1 MAETQTRKQK
11 VLHDVQKARRTRTII
26 SIVVIA
32 IIAVGVVGGVL
43 LLRGTP
49 PNPLIGVQISSTTQN
64 QLAGVSDST
73 LVQVKHS
80 GVTQLTTETGTL
92 LNSSGGLPEV
102 LYIGADYCPY
112 CAAERWS
119 IIVALEKFGNFTG
132 LTYMQSAD
140 APEIYPDTSTFSFHN
155 AHYTSSYISFVGVET
170 YDRNKQPLDPISSS
184 QQAILNQYDPGGSIP
199 FVDVANKAVTY
210 NGGSQ
215 FQPSAIA
222 GLDWNTI
229 GSQLNN
235 PNSGTAKAVDA
246 AANTMITAICNVDG
260 SVPNSVC
267 SLNLSPP
274 SQLPPATNNIQSPNV
289 LNTLIA
295 TDAYSVMD
303 RLPY

>member
-1 MAETQTRKQK
+1 MAQTRKQK
-11 VLHDVQKARRTRTII
+11 VLHDVQKARRTRTIV

-32 IIAVGVVGGVL
+32 IIAVGVVAGIL
-43 LLRGTP
+43 LIRPTP

-73 LVQVKHS
+73 LVQVGHS
-80 GVTQLTTETGTL
+80 GVTPLTSETGTL
-92 LNSSGGLPEV
+92 LTSNGLPEV

-140 APEIYPDTSTFSFHN
+140 APEVYPDTSTYSFHN
-155 AHYTSSYISFVGVET
+155 AQYKSSYISFVGVET
-170 YDRNKQPLDPISSS
+170 YDRNKQPLTPVSSD
-184 QQAILNQYDPGGSIP
+184 QQAVLNQYDPGNSIP
-199 FVDVANKAVTY
+199 FVDVANRAVTY

-215 FQPSAIA
+215 FQPPAIA

-235 PNSGTAKAVDA
+235 PSSGVAKAVDA

-260 SVPNSVC
+260 SVPTSIC
-267 SLNLSPP
+267 SLTLSPP
-274 SQLPPATNNIQSPNV
+274 SQLPPATNNIQYSNL
-289 LNTLIA
+289 LNSLFA
-295 TDAYSVMD
+295 TDAYSVID
-303 RLPY
+303 RPPY

>member
-1 MAETQTRKQK
+1 MAQTRKQK
-11 VLHDVQKARRTRTII
+11 VLHDVQKARRTRTIV

-32 IIAVGVVGGVL
+32 IIAVGVVAGIL
-43 LLRGTP
+43 LIRPTP
-49 PNPLIGVQISSTTQN
+49 TSPLVGVQISSTTQN

-73 LVQVKHS
+73 LEQVGHS
-80 GVTQLTTETGTL
+80 GVTPLTSETGTL
-92 LNSSGGLPEV
+92 LTSNGLPEV

-119 IIVALEKFGNFTG
+119 IIVALEKFGNFTA

-155 AHYTSSYISFVGVET
+155 AHYNSSYISFFGVET
-170 YDRNKQPLDPISSS
+170 YDRNKQPQDPISSD

-199 FVDVANKAVTY
+199 FVDVANRAVTY

-215 FQPSAIA
+215 FQPPAIA

-235 PNSGTAKAVDA
+235 PSSGIAKAVDA
-246 AANTMITAICNVDG
+246 AANTLITAICNVDG
-260 SVPNSVC
+260 SVPHSVC
-267 SLNLSPP
+267 SLTLSPP
-274 SQLPPATNNIQSPNV
+274 SQLPPATNNMQSSNL
-289 LNTLIA
+289 LNSLFAADTH
-295 TDAYSVMD
+295 SVID
-303 RLPY
+303 RPPY

>member
-1 MAETQTRKQK
+1 MAQTRKQK
-11 VLHDVQKARRTRTII
+11 VLHDVKKARRTRTII

-32 IIAVGVVGGVL
+32 IIAVGVVAGVL
-43 LLRGTP
+43 LIRATP
-49 PNPLIGVQISSTTQN
+49 PNPLINVQISSATQN

-73 LVQVKHS
+73 LVQVGHS
-80 GVTQLTTETGTL
+80 GVTPLTSETGTL
-92 LNSSGGLPEV
+92 LTTPDGKPEV

-140 APEIYPDTSTFSFHN
+140 SPEIYPNTSTFSFHG
-155 AHYTSSYISFVGVET
+155 AQYTSSYISFIGIET
-170 YDRNKQPLDPISSS
+170 YDRNKQPLDSISFS

-199 FVDVANKAVTY
+199 FVDIANKAVTY

-215 FQPSAIA
+215 FQPPAIA

-235 PNSGTAKAVDA
+235 PSSGIAKAIDA
-246 AANTMITAICNVDG
+246 ATNTMITAICGVDG
-260 SVPNSVC
+260 SVPSSVC
-267 SLNLSPP
+267 SLTLAPP
-274 SQLPPATNNIQSPNV
+274 TQMPLTVDSSQSSNV
-289 LNTLIA
+289 LNA
-295 TDAYSVMD
+295 FVASDSRYASYRS
-303 RLPY
+303 RY